1 MTATW
6 ADVERAVGRAAIQQ
20 GYRVIYH
27 EAHAFLEEL
36 AEATLA
42 ETPKDYLAELTR
54 VPLLIINDL
63 GMRKLPPHLRAP
75 SPQPPVRA

>member
-6 ADVERAVGRAAIQQ
+6 ADVERAG
-20 GYRVIYH
+20 G
-27 EAHAFLEEL
+27 EAHAFLEE
-36 AEATLA
+36 LA